1 MVKNYEETCSKFQ
14 NVENEIK
21 TMMQTRV
28 IRDAEVALNR
38 KLDPQEREEV
48 LLDPTK
54 VQSFYQN
61 KLTGSAHIQLKN
73 FVNDLE
79 DRHRDIQKLER
90 VSCFN

>member
-1 MVKNYEETCSKFQ
+1 
-14 NVENEIK
+14 
-21 TMMQTRV
+21 MMQTRV

-38 KLDPQEREEV
+38 KLEPNEKEEV

-61 KLTGSAHIQLKN
+61 KLTGSAHIQLRN

-79 DRHRDIQKLER
+79 ERHKDIQKLER
-90 VSCFN
+90 VKNYFICNSLSTKCINCL

>member
-1 MVKNYEETCSKFQ
+1 VVKNYEETCSKFQ

-79 DRHRDIQKLER
+79 DRYKDIQKLER
-90 VSCFN
+90 VS

>member
-1 MVKNYEETCSKFQ
+1 VVKNYEETCSKFQ